1 MSFWCYL
8 RPLYYMAKALLI
20 HPHCIEWQT
29 GNPHV
34 SIFGTMHSLTLAI
47 GYYIYHVMMALQQ
60 MVLNEKDYNFV
71 TFAINSYN
79 LFSGCTFF
87 LLIVVTVTWM
97 QKQMIAVL
105 GIIYTFD
112 NHMEKLNLCVD
123 NRMWSV
129 MFYVPGLILFSAL
142 GVMELENCIMFI
154 RDSMPFSDFCFMM
167 CYIPMFVLIVTEW
180 MFIGYTLAIKYRFN
194 LINTHLQGVPEENTT
209 NTVNVMKFHAKSLAD
224 ASKKLNGVFNL
235 PLLLLLLNQFAAM
248 ATLLYDLCMTVVDF
262 GQEPNERLRDIIK
275 SGGWSMLFMLEM
287 LALCR
292 VCELLEVEAH
302 LTSKSLMRLTKDGGC
317 LNSLQLLSVL
327 RVKITPY
334 RLFSVDMK
342 LFYTMF
348 GAIATY
354 LIVLVQ
360 FDMAQDY
367 KRMILN

>member
-1 MSFWCYL
+1 MAERMSFWCYL
-8 RPLYYMAKALLI
+8 RPLYCMAKALLI

-34 SIFGTMHSLTLAI
+34 SVFGTMHSLTLAI

-60 MVLNEKDYNFV
+60 MVFNEKDYNFV

-87 LLIVVTVTWM
+87 LLIVVTVT
-97 QKQMIAVL
+97 
-105 GIIYTFD
+105 
-112 NHMEKLNLCVD
+112 
-123 NRMWSV
+123 
-129 MFYVPGLILFSAL
+129 AL

-167 CYIPMFVLIVTEW
+167 CYIPMFVLILTEW
-180 MFIGYTLAIKYRFN
+180 MFIGYMLAIKYRFN

-367 KRMILN
+367 KQMILN